1 MYSCDKEANCFS
13 SSRQCHMI
21 LQKSFQYADF
31 GAQETLII
39 MIYLKMV
46 VLLTIFMET
55 VIFFSVFFDEHSI
68 FYWK

>member
-1 MYSCDKEANCFS
+1 
-13 SSRQCHMI
+13 MI